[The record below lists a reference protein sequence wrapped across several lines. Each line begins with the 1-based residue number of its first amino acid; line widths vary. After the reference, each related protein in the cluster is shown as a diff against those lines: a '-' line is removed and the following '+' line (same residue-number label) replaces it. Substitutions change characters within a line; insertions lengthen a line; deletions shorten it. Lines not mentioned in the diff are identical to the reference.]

1 MYLLLPFSLGFI
13 LGTSALKVLDSKAEL
28 QDSHFGRPPPRH
40 GLKLLVW
47 YVQACLDNNMK
58 ALCDPM
64 QGEYGFHVFH
74 NSGKKPLLPVIQAKT
89 PYRYYTL
96 GNLNY
101 GHAEELPYEVRKYY
115 NHSDPES
122 NKDRLLVKHNSNNR
136 RIYELYASAH
146 YESTETYRIGPNL
159 VAALR
164 QRGKTLEGKMIC
176 FFSDGKSPSN
186 GCKDEEDP
194 RRKVEKEVLI

>member
-1 MYLLLPFSLGFI
+1 MI
-13 LGTSALKVLDSKAEL
+13 LFLWGKL

-74 NSGKKPLLPVIQAKT
+74 NSGKKPLLPVIQDKT

-101 GHAEELPYEVRKYY
+101 GHAAELPYEVRKYY

-146 YESTETYRIGPNL
+146 YEPTETYRIGPNL

-194 RRKVEKEVLI
+194 RRKCACL

>member
-1 MYLLLPFSLGFI
+1 MFLLLPFGLGFI
-13 LGTSALKVLDSKAEL
+13 LGTSGLKILDSKAEL

-74 NSGKKPLLPVIQAKT
+74 NLGKKPLLPVIQDRT
-89 PYRYYTL
+89 LYRYYTL

-101 GHAEELPYEVRKYY
+101 DRAEELPYEVRKYY
-115 NHSDPES
+115 NRSDPES
-122 NKDRLLVKHNSNNR
+122 NKDRVLVKHNSNNR

-146 YESTETYRIGPNL
+146 YDPTETYRIGPDL

-164 QRGKTLEGKMIC
+164 KRGKSPERKMIC
-176 FFSDGKSPSN
+176 SFSDGKSPSN
-186 GCKDEEDP
+186 DCRNEEYP
-194 RRKVEKEVLI
+194 SRTAPKEILN